1 MAPTMTVVALRV
13 AGLHLLAFHTDA
25 LRSDAA
31 AASMDKYCQTNLQ
44 MFVGRSPDVL
54 RSVCSPLF
62 GAGTCEVVLSQVG
75 DQPLDREMFSGVC
88 DVLTQESALTDAVFD
103 PSFLKAQLLAAEG
116 TSESQPTRSNLELKT
131 FLQLRAGFSAGSR
144 GGVAVDAAAR
154 PKRGQPNYAVTSAHR
169 VPRNETVKY
178 ESDHYPNNVTDYTE
192 LATPDANGD
201 IYNVP
206 QFRGDEMVATVPPPS
221 VVPIVAEP
229 LLLHTSDRQAA
240 WKERLL
246 NSR

>member
-1 MAPTMTVVALRV
+1 MTAVALHV
-13 AGLHLLAFHTDA
+13 AGLHLLVFHTDA

-31 AASMDKYCQTNLQ
+31 AASMDNYCQTNLQ

-54 RSVCSPLF
+54 RSVCSPMF
-62 GAGTCEVVLSQVG
+62 GAGTCEVALARVG
-75 DQPLDREMFSGVC
+75 DQPLDWEMFSGVC
-88 DVLTQESALTDAVFD
+88 DVLTQERARTDAVLD

-131 FLQLRAGFSAGSR
+131 FLQLRAGLGAGSR

-154 PKRGQPNYAVTSAHR
+154 PKRGQPNYAFTSAHQ

-192 LATPDANGD
+192 LATPDADGD

-206 QFRGDEMVATVPPPS
+206 QFHGTEMVAAVPQPN

-229 LLLHTSDRQAA
+229 LLLHTSERQAT
-240 WKERLL
+240 WKEQLL